1 MKINGKHSMPVKRNS
16 SEGVYGGVLQDPRD
30 MVRAILPEAQV
41 PAVQWSTPPITT
53 PKAGP
58 SNYHAENVGIHR
70 TLFFQRSKVS
80 GRWAMSNED
89 IQGTERATYV
99 TLSANT
105 TEMWDC
111 LRGTSPMATEPP

>member
-1 MKINGKHSMPVKRNS
+1 
-16 SEGVYGGVLQDPRD
+16 
-30 MVRAILPEAQV
+30 MVHP
-41 PAVQWSTPPITT
+41 SITT

-58 SNYHAENVGIHR
+58 SNYHVEHVDRHR
-70 TLFFQRSKVS
+70 TLFFQRAKVS

-105 TEMWDC
+105 REMWDC
-111 LRGTSPMATEPP
+111 LWGESPVATEPP